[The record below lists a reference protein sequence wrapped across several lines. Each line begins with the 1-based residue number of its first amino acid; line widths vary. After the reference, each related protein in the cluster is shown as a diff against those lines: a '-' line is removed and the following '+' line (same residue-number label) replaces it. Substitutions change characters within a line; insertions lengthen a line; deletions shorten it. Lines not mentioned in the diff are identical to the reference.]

1 MSEFLD
7 TKDREYFEAILPSYK
22 MNEEALKTFVDSNFA
37 VIAGPAGAGKDT
49 IRNKLIADYSERYIG
64 IISTTTRDPRPGEV
78 DGVDYHF
85 RQVEEIKAELS
96 QGKFFQAALV
106 HNQQVS
112 CLSIKEIEK
121 LQSEQ
126 VGLSILIVQT
136 EKELALKKP
145 DIKTV
150 FLVPPNLEELTRRM
164 SIGRMLTD
172 EETGRRLKAAYNEFN
187 TALNETRYQCVV
199 NDNLADACKVV
210 NNFLENG
217 TRDDLEDIKARE
229 AIGAILQELG

>member
-22 MNEEALKTFVDSNFA
+22 MNEEVLKTFVDSNFA

-49 IRNKLIADYSERYIG
+49 IRNKLIADYAGRYTG

-136 EKELALKKP
+136 ETELAKKKP
-145 DIKTV
+145 DLRTV

-172 EETGRRLKAAYNEFN
+172 EETGRRLNAAHNELN

-199 NDNLADACKVV
+199 NDNLADACRVV
-210 NNFLENG
+210 NNFLEHG
-217 TRDDLEDIKARE
+217 TRDDSEDNKARE
-229 AIGAILQELG
+229 AISAILQELG